1 MLPDLDTPGSRMRRH
16 RHHAR
21 RSISSSETR
30 RGFTIVE
37 LLTTIGAI
45 VLLIA
50 IVIHAATAAKTGA
63 DRATESVA
71 ARTLGVAWTT
81 YATDHRGAILPGYA
95 EGFRARGADG
105 EWIDTQTVPVAA
117 KRWPLRLAPYLGH
130 DLASFYSGP
139 EADRVAELADA
150 PSDEALYAVSAYPSF
165 GLNSVF
171 VGGDENHGG
180 FSPIFEQTFGRFY
193 ATRLSTVRH
202 PDRLTVFAT
211 SRTDEAAPGVTG
223 DIREGFF
230 RVLPPSWASPL
241 WSDVYDPEDPASAGF
256 LSPRHAQHGDD
267 VAITTTVDGAV
278 STATIDEL
286 RDMRRW
292 SDQATSADWRMVP

>member
-1 MLPDLDTPGSRMRRH
+1 MRTSCRH
-16 RHHAR
+16 LLGFDRPRAR
-21 RSISSSETR
+21 VRA

-37 LLTTIGAI
+37 LLTTLGAI
-45 VLLIA
+45 VLLVA
-50 IVIHAATAAKTGA
+50 IVIHAATAVRRTA
-63 DRATESVA
+63 DTTTEMAA
-71 ARTLGVAWTT
+71 ARTLGVAWTA

-95 EGFRARGADG
+95 EGFRARDAAG
-105 EWIDTQTVPVAA
+105 EWVDTQTVPVAA

-130 DLASFYSGP
+130 DFAAFYSGP
-139 EADRVAELADA
+139 EADRLDEIAAA

-211 SRTDEAAPGVTG
+211 SRTDEAAPGETG
-223 DIREGFF
+223 EIREGFF
-230 RVLPPSWASPL
+230 RVLPPNWATPL
-241 WSDVYDPEDPASAGF
+241 WADEYDPESPASAGF
-256 LSPRHAQHGDD
+256 VSPRHGKNGEDA
-267 VAITTTVDGAV
+267 AIVTTVDGAV
-278 STATIDEL
+278 ETATIEDL

-292 SDQATSADWRMVP
+292 SDQATADDWQME

>member
-1 MLPDLDTPGSRMRRH
+1 
-16 RHHAR
+16 
-21 RSISSSETR
+21 
-30 RGFTIVE
+30 VE

-95 EGFRARGADG
+95 DGFRARGVDG

-130 DLASFYSGP
+130 DFASFYSGP
-139 EADRVAELADA
+139 EADRLAELADA

-223 DIREGFF
+223 EIREGFF

-241 WSDVYDPEDPASAGF
+241 WADVYDPENPASAGF
-256 LSPRHAQHGDD
+256 VSPRHAQHGDD
-267 VAITTTVDGAV
+267 VSIITTVDGAV
-278 STATIDEL
+278 STATIEEL

-292 SDQATSADWRMVP
+292 SDQATSEDWRMVP